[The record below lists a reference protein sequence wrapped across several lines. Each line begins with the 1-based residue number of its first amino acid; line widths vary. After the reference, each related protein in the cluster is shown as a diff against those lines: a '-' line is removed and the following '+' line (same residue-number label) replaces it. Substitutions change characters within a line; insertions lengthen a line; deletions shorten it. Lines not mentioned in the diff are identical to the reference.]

1 MKIDITE
8 PASKWFNDELGL
20 TEGKGIHF
28 SGKVYGKTEVHEGF
42 SVGMSVEEPGNNIL
56 AETEVDG
63 ITYFV
68 NDEDDWFFSGYDL
81 QVDLD
86 SERDEP
92 VYHFIDQKA

>member
-1 MKIDITE
+1 MKLTITE
-8 PASKWFNDELGL
+8 RASKWFNEELGL

-42 SVGMSVEEPGNNIL
+42 SVGMSVEEPGSNVL
-56 AETEVDG
+56 TSTEVDG

-81 QVDLD
+81 EVDFDLKK
-86 SERDEP
+86 DEP
-92 VYHFIDQKA
+92 IYHFNDQVK